1 MLPYTIKNAQESLNL
16 TLKDLK
22 AKEKAILDKMG
33 NVPTQER
40 EFMNYKRDQEI
51 AQGVYLILLQ
61 KTRRGIIEIK

>member
-1 MLPYTIKNAQESLNL
+1 
-16 TLKDLK
+16 
-22 AKEKAILDKMG
+22 MG

-61 KTRRGIIEIK
+61 KREEALLKLNKSMNRALIVDEAFVKSTPVAPS